1 MLSGTKLAGSNSKRG
16 RVENDFYATNPKAVE
31 MLLSNNEFKKWFWK
45 DYNNG
50 SYIELLEPCVGQGH
64 IIQGI
69 KSYYNNKNL
78 PIHFTCLDIVDRG
91 YDNVIV
97 QDFMEYDTDKRFDCI
112 MTNPPY
118 EIAMEFAQKG
128 MELLKPNVKMCM
140 FLKIQFLEG
149 RKRREFFNKYPP
161 RYIYVFEKRMGTWRN
176 GEEFEETEDGKKKR
190 LSTTMCHAWFCWE
203 KGFTGEPI
211 VRWVR

>member
-50 SYIELLEPCVGQGH
+50 SNIELLEPCVGQGH

-78 PIHFTCLDIVDRG
+78 PIDFICLDIVDRG

-128 MELLKPNVKMCM
+128 MKLLKPNGKMCM

-149 RKRREFFNKYPP
+149 RKRREFFDKYPP

-176 GEEFEETEDGKKKR
+176 GEEFEETEDGKKKKIIDNNVSR
-190 LSTTMCHAWFCWE
+190 LVLLG
-203 KGFTGEPI
+203 KGICRRTDCKMG
-211 VRWVR
+211 

>member
-50 SYIELLEPCVGQGH
+50 SDIELLEPCVGQGH
-64 IIQGI
+64 IILGI
-69 KSYYNNKNL
+69 KNYYNNKNL
-78 PIHFTCLDIVDRG
+78 PINFTCLDIVDRG

-128 MELLKPNVKMCM
+128 MELLKPNGKMCM

-176 GEEFEETEDGKKKR
+176 GEEFEETEDGKKKKIIDNNVPR
-190 LSTTMCHAWFCWE
+190 LVLLG
-203 KGFTGEPI
+203 KGI
-211 VRWVR
+211 YR

>member
-31 MLLSNNEFKKWFWK
+31 MLLSNSEFLKWFWK

-50 SYIELLEPCVGQGH
+50 SDIELLEHCVGQGH

-97 QDFMEYDTDKRFDCI
+97 QDFMSYNTDKRFDCI

-128 MELLKPNVKMCM
+128 MELLKPNGKMCM

-161 RYIYVFEKRMGTWRN
+161 RYIYVFEKRMGT
-176 GEEFEETEDGKKKR
+176 
-190 LSTTMCHAWFCWE
+190 
-203 KGFTGEPI
+203 
-211 VRWVR
+211 

>member
-31 MLLSNNEFKKWFWK
+31 MLLSNSEFLKWFWK

-50 SYIELLEPCVGQGH
+50 SDIELLEPCVGQGH

-97 QDFMEYDTDKRFDCI
+97 QDFMSYNKDEINTIIFMNKRSQ
-112 MTNPPY
+112 
-118 EIAMEFAQKG
+118 E
-128 MELLKPNVKMCM
+128 V
-140 FLKIQFLEG
+140 
-149 RKRREFFNKYPP
+149 
-161 RYIYVFEKRMGTWRN
+161 
-176 GEEFEETEDGKKKR
+176 
-190 LSTTMCHAWFCWE
+190 
-203 KGFTGEPI
+203 
-211 VRWVR
+211 

>member
-31 MLLSNNEFKKWFWK
+31 MLLSNSEFKKWFWK
-45 DYNNG
+45 DYNNR
-50 SYIELLEPCVGQGH
+50 SDIELLEPCVGQGH

-97 QDFMEYDTDKRFDCI
+97 QDFMKYDTDKRFDCI

-128 MELLKPNVKMCM
+128 MELLKPNGKMCM

-149 RKRREFFNKYPP
+149 VKTMVYMGSKSRIAKEIVPIIQS
-161 RYIYVFEKRMGTWRN
+161 YIDNNNIHNY
-176 GEEFEETEDGKKKR
+176 
-190 LSTTMCHAWFCWE
+190 L
-203 KGFTGEPI
+203 EPF
-211 VRWVR
+211 VGGAM